1 MLSDDELTQLKEEHA
16 EKMDGLN
23 EKAAAGHML
32 SDDELNDLKEANDQR
47 MDSIHEKAANGH
59 MLTPDEMSDLKSA
72 QAVKME
78 GIEEKVAAGKILS
91 DDELADLKASSSAP
105 SKKKPVPPPAAAQ
118 KGKPGRPAGRV
129 VDDKA
134 KKPTAAPKR
143 APAPTAAAAGQ
154 GKEGR
159 PTKAVARIAVRTVCC
174 APPAALSNFEVKM
187 PQPPGGHQ
195 EVRMM
200 KAENERNAI
209 ATASLMQP
217 LLDSDTRH
225 LGIDTEG
232 HVAQQRAALLAR
244 AGLEH
249 PGAAHAAL
257 YARVQNARGGYMQGS
272 GGGGIR
278 RHARIRSYT
287 MASAAV

>member
-47 MDSIHEKAANGH
+47 MDSIHEKAVNGH

-78 GIEEKVAAGKILS
+78 GIEEKAAAGKILS

-105 SKKKPVPPPAAAQ
+105 SKKKPVPSPAAAQ
-118 KGKPGRPAGRV
+118 KESPADPLGA

-143 APAPTAAAAGQ
+143 ALLLPLPSRRRPARRSAYQSSRKDRSPHGLLRPAG
-154 GKEGR
+154 R
-159 PTKAVARIAVRTVCC
+159 
-174 APPAALSNFEVKM
+174 ALQF
-187 PQPPGGHQ
+187 
-195 EVRMM
+195 
-200 KAENERNAI
+200 
-209 ATASLMQP
+209 
-217 LLDSDTRH
+217 
-225 LGIDTEG
+225 
-232 HVAQQRAALLAR
+232 
-244 AGLEH
+244 
-249 PGAAHAAL
+249 
-257 YARVQNARGGYMQGS
+257 
-272 GGGGIR
+272 
-278 RHARIRSYT
+278 
-287 MASAAV
+287 